1 MEINR
6 DAMMRVVKAAR
17 AAMRMAENMRPL
29 MVDQKG
35 STWADEIY
43 GFLEDAL
50 FIMSGEVLKAGQGFD
65 DSNTIRILQSDMDD
79 RACADWFIM
88 MDKIRRRVG
97 EPEETADGEIG
108 IQTGDRQETADRT
121 AVQQTAVTQVVQQP
135 TPRIMNAADFDRHYR
150 KNGGYKTI
158 KC

>member
-43 GFLEDAL
+43 GFLADAL
-50 FIMSGEVLKAGQGFD
+50 FIMSGEVLKAGQSFD

-88 MDKIRRRVG
+88 MDKIRQLVSKPENDEQKRIYDPNDIVRQPAPQIMEAG
-97 EPEETADGEIG
+97 EFEKVRD
-108 IQTGDRQETADRT
+108 Q
-121 AVQQTAVTQVVQQP
+121 
-135 TPRIMNAADFDRHYR
+135 
-150 KNGGYKTI
+150 NGGYIGSSFGK
-158 KC
+158 KM